1 MSTIL
6 RAIEFLGLSIWL
18 GSDVFLS
25 FVVAPGAFSV
35 LASRDEAGAIVG
47 YSLARMHWIGIV
59 CGVVILLVRVLRI
72 RSLAVLV
79 APAAL
84 CVVVM
89 IILTVISQVA
99 VSPRMAVLRVQ
110 MGSIEATAAGN
121 PLLAEFARL
130 HTISVGLES
139 GVLLAGMGA
148 LFLMVREA
156 SAAAR

>member
-35 LASRDEAGAIVG
+35 LASRDQAGAIVG
-47 YSLARMHWIGIV
+47 YSLGRMHWMGIV
-59 CGVVILLVRVLRI
+59 CGAVILLVRVLRI
-72 RSLAVLV
+72 RSLTALV
-79 APAAL
+79 APAAW
-84 CVVVM
+84 CVMLM
-89 IILTVISQVA
+89 ILLTVISQVA

-110 MGSIEATAAGN
+110 MGSIQATAAGN

-130 HTISVGLES
+130 HTVSVGLES
-139 GVLLAGMGA
+139 AVLLAGIA
-148 LFLMVREA
+148 ATILMMKETA
-156 SAAAR
+156 GH

>member
-47 YSLARMHWIGIV
+47 YSLTRMHWIGLV
-59 CGVVILLVRVLRI
+59 CGVAILLVR
-72 RSLAVLV
+72 ALV
-79 APAAL
+79 TPAAL
-84 CVVVM
+84 CVLLM

-99 VSPRMAVLRVQ
+99 VSPKMAELRVR
-110 MGSIEATAAGN
+110 MGSIESATTKRSTDATAEGN
-121 PLLAEFARL
+121 PLLAEFEQL

-139 GVLLAGMGA
+139 GVLLAGMVA
-148 LFLMVREA
+148 LILMVQRA
-156 SAAAR
+156 QVR